1 MKKSFQLF
9 LLFFSTLLSAQT
21 YNNPLILFRHNK
33 SAAITSIQIL
43 PKSIKVDLEY
53 LGSAKYMDGWIS
65 ISQGTKLT
73 TQDGL
78 SAKIIKG
85 ENIAFSPQKTPT
97 VKNKIQKFSLYFEK
111 IEDLKNKRFSI
122 IEDSKSFTAFN
133 FWDIKLENNENPSE
147 NNIPKYDFFIT
158 QIPQHLQFLYYYEY
172 FIESHFDSKEFFNK
186 LIEVSQEE
194 KIPQISGIH
203 TEDID
208 FHNKNAFAYTLI
220 TDLPTSKIS
229 SYYYVKDEDGK
240 RINHIMIYFTTKEDA
255 EKFFTSITSWYGAG
269 LDGKSALKIDASKKN
284 MYAILFNLSERY
296 GNNMVDIDVLTWE
309 EYKSLINSKK

>member
-65 ISQGTKLT
+65 ISQDTKLT

-158 QIPQHLQFLYYYEY
+158 QIPQHLL
-172 FIESHFDSKEFFNK
+172 
-186 LIEVSQEE
+186 
-194 KIPQISGIH
+194 
-203 TEDID
+203 
-208 FHNKNAFAYTLI
+208 
-220 TDLPTSKIS
+220 
-229 SYYYVKDEDGK
+229 
-240 RINHIMIYFTTKEDA
+240 
-255 EKFFTSITSWYGAG
+255 
-269 LDGKSALKIDASKKN
+269 
-284 MYAILFNLSERY
+284 
-296 GNNMVDIDVLTWE
+296 
-309 EYKSLINSKK
+309 

>member
-1 MKKSFQLF
+1 MKQSFQLF

-21 YNNPLILFRHNK
+21 YNNPFISIRPNK

-43 PKSIKVDLEY
+43 PKSIKIDYEY
-53 LGSAKYMDGWIS
+53 LGSTKYIDGWIS
-65 ISQGTKLT
+65 ISPDTKLS

-97 VKNKIQKFSLYFEK
+97 TKNKLQKFSLYFEK

-122 IEDSKSFTAFN
+122 IEDSKNFTALN
-133 FWDIKLENNENPSE
+133 FWNIKLENNENPSE
-147 NNIPKYDFFIT
+147 NNIPKNDYFFT
-158 QIPQHLQFLYYYEY
+158 QIPQVLHFLYYNEY
-172 FIESHFDSKEFFNK
+172 FIESHFDSKDFLNK

-194 KIPQISGIH
+194 KISQISEIN

-208 FHNKNAFAYTLI
+208 FQNKNAFAYTLT

-229 SYYYVKDEDGK
+229 SYYYVKDQEGK

-255 EKFFTSITSWYGAG
+255 EQFFTSMTSWYDASVN
-269 LDGKSALKIDASKKN
+269 GKSALKIDATKKN
-284 MYAILFNLSERY
+284 MYAILFNLSESN
-296 GNNMVDIDVLTWE
+296 GVSMVDIDVLAWE
-309 EYKSLINSKK
+309 EYKNLINSKK

>member
-111 IEDLKNKRFSI
+111 SDIIMTIAARANMKMNMNEYSSIVDTHIKSNIVAAIKNIVSVRFI
-122 IEDSKSFTAFN
+122 KSPA
-133 FWDIKLENNENPSE
+133 
-147 NNIPKYDFFIT
+147 
-158 QIPQHLQFLYYYEY
+158 
-172 FIESHFDSKEFFNK
+172 
-186 LIEVSQEE
+186 
-194 KIPQISGIH
+194 
-203 TEDID
+203 
-208 FHNKNAFAYTLI
+208 
-220 TDLPTSKIS
+220 
-229 SYYYVKDEDGK
+229 
-240 RINHIMIYFTTKEDA
+240 
-255 EKFFTSITSWYGAG
+255 
-269 LDGKSALKIDASKKN
+269 
-284 MYAILFNLSERY
+284 
-296 GNNMVDIDVLTWE
+296 
-309 EYKSLINSKK
+309 